1 MTLRYNASTQVAYD
15 QRQMF
20 ADSFRDNP
28 LVAGA
33 AGATLIAAGCTSMTG
48 AVILSLFM
56 LVNLPLVGVIACR
69 EQERID
75 PRRRPAF
82 YAAVTCSAVFLLSI
96 LIDSLFRGSVSGI
109 GIYAPL
115 AAMNGLVMHRTWP
128 DARILLVREAV
139 VEGLACAVCF
149 GALALPVAFIR
160 ELLGAGSLFGIPL
173 GLNGIGELQNPF
185 FGFILCGFFI
195 ALLRVFTGSGV
206 GKA

>member
-1 MTLRYNASTQVAYD
+1 MTLRHNAGTQVAYD

-20 ADSFRDNP
+20 GDSFRDNP
-28 LVAGA
+28 LLAGA
-33 AGATLIAAGCTSMTG
+33 AGATLIAAGCTTMTG
-48 AVILSLFM
+48 ALILSLFM

-69 EQERID
+69 EQESID

-82 YAAVTCSAVFLLSI
+82 YVGVASASIFLLSI
-96 LIDSLFRGSVSGI
+96 LLDNIFPGSVSGI
-109 GIYAPL
+109 GVYAPL

-149 GALALPVAFIR
+149 GAIALPIAFIR

-173 GLNGIGELQNPF
+173 GLRGISELQMPF
-185 FGFILCGFFI
+185 FGFILCGLLI
-195 ALLRVFTGSGV
+195 ALLRALTGSGV
-206 GKA
+206 SRK

>member
-33 AGATLIAAGCTSMTG
+33 AGATLIAAGCTSLTG

-56 LVNLPLVGVIACR
+56 LVNLPLVGIISCR
-69 EQERID
+69 EQESID
-75 PRRRPAF
+75 PLRRPAF
-82 YAAVTCSAVFLLSI
+82 YAGVTCTAVFLLSV
-96 LIDSLFRGSVSGI
+96 LIDSIFRGSVSGI

-149 GALALPVAFIR
+149 GVLALPVAFIR

-173 GLNGIGELQNPF
+173 GMSGISELQNPF

-206 GKA
+206 GRK